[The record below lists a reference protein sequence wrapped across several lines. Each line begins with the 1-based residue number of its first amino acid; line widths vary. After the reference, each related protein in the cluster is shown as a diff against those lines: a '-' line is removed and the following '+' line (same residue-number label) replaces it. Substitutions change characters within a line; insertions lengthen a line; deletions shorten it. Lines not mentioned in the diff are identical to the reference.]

1 MSTLLT
7 LALSVIAVAVVYYLF
22 TTLPDSKG
30 LGKGKCSEKD
40 YEIQENVAKKNNI

>member
-7 LALSVIAVAVVYYLF
+7 LALSVIAVVVVYYLF

-40 YEIQENVAKKNNI
+40 YEIADKLAEKKN